1 MFNRFPLCGELS
13 ESEQSAWSF
22 RVVFGVVSSGIWSAA
37 VLTVLS
43 HDGHNSVSEAL
54 GLEGFSLEDDGSV
67 GCMDV
72 VMPSEQWCMAI
83 WLLGA
88 RLALSGNCGSATA
101 ASSSRYSK

>member
-1 MFNRFPLCGELS
+1 MVFSCGV
-13 ESEQSAWSF
+13 WG
-22 RVVFGVVSSGIWSAA
+22 GVERDLVSSRAYCA
-37 VLTVLS
+37 V